1 VSLELEYSVI
11 IPAFKKSLTITEVL
25 ISVRNTLVALNKP
38 FEIILVCDGEVDDTA
53 RIASKLELPQLKI
66 ITYEKNRGKGYALR
80 QGSAATSAKTI
91 IFMDADFDLPHYRLY
106 KLLEIYEENNVDMV
120 IGSKS
125 HPESKIVYPKLRRL
139 MSFCYRTLVKIL
151 FSLKINDTQTGMKV
165 IRSSAFK
172 EVLPTLKIDGF
183 ACDLE
188 VIVAFQRFGF
198 SILEGPITLTY
209 QSNSTL
215 RVRST
220 LKMLLATLNLFM
232 NNKKIGRR

>member
-1 VSLELEYSVI
+1 MSFELDYSVV
-11 IPAFKKSLTITEVL
+11 IPAFKKSLTISEVL
-25 ISVRNTLVALNKP
+25 VSVQKTMMLIDKP

-53 RIASKLELPQLKI
+53 LIANKLNIPQLSI
-66 ITYEKNRGKGYALR
+66 ITYKRNRGKGYALR
-80 QGSAATSAKTI
+80 QGSAASSAKTI
-91 IFMDADFDLPHYRLY
+91 IFMDADFDLSHHRLY
-106 KLLEIYEENNVDMV
+106 ELIEIFDKTNADMV

-125 HPESKIVYPKLRRL
+125 HPDSKIFYPKIRRL
-139 MSFCYRTLVKIL
+139 MSFCYKTLVKIL

-188 VIVAFQRFGF
+188 VIVAFNRFGF

-220 LKMLLATLNLFM
+220 LQMLLATLHLFL